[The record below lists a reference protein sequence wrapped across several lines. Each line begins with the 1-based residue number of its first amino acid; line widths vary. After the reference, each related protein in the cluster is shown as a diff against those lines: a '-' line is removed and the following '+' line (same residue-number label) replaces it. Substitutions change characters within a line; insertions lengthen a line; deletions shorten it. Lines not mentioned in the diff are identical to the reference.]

1 MIAQL
6 NELFKNYKGISII
19 YSLHLSTYIIVFK

>member
-19 YSLHLSTYIIVFK
+19 YLPHLSKYIIVFK